1 MRKIIGLG
9 LVVLLLS
16 ACSWVKLTPE
26 GEKVTVAKAEHVT
39 NCKFSGTTT
48 VSVKS
53 ETLGERDLGKVKTE
67 LETLARNE
75 ASKLKG
81 DTVVPVNDIKDGE
94 QTFKIYQ
101 FNPYVVLV

>member
-16 ACSWVKLTPE
+16 ACSWVKMTPE
-26 GEKVTVAKAEHVT
+26 GEEVTVAKAAHVA
-39 NCKFSGTTT
+39 NCKFAGTTT

-53 ETLGERDLGKVKTE
+53 DIVSFKRDAEKMKTE

-75 ASKLKG
+75 ANKLKG
-81 DTVVPVNDIKDGE
+81 DTIVPVSEIKDGE
-94 QTFKIYQ
+94 QTFKVYKC
-101 FNPYVVLV
+101 NP

>member
-16 ACSWVKLTPE
+16 ACSWVKMTPE
-26 GEKVTVAKAEHVT
+26 GEEVTVAKAAHVT
-39 NCKFSGTTT
+39 NCKFAGTTT

-53 ETLGERDLGKVKTE
+53 DVVSFKRDAEKMKTE

-75 ASKLKG
+75 ANKLKG
-81 DTVVPVNDIKDGE
+81 DTIVPVSEIKEGE
-94 QTFKIYQ
+94 QTFKIYKC
-101 FNPYVVLV
+101 NP

>member
-16 ACSWVKLTPE
+16 ACSWVELTPE
-26 GEKVTVAKAEHVT
+26 GEKVTVAKAAHVT
-39 NCKFSGTTT
+39 NCKFAGTTT

-53 ETLGERDLGKVKTE
+53 ETVGERDLAKVKTE

-81 DTVVPVNDIKDGE
+81 DTVVPVTEIKKGE

-101 FNPYVVLV
+101 CNP

>member
-16 ACSWVKLTPE
+16 ACSWVELTPE
-26 GEKVTVAKAEHVT
+26 GEKVTVAKAEHIT
-39 NCKFSGTTT
+39 NCKFTGTTT
-48 VSVKS
+48 VSVRS
-53 ETLGERDLGKVKTE
+53 TAVGDRDMAKIKTE

-81 DTVVPVNDIKDGE
+81 DTVVPVTEIKDGE
-94 QTFKIYQ
+94 QTFKVYQ
-101 FNPYVVLV
+101 CNR

>member
-9 LVVLLLS
+9 LVMILLT
-16 ACSWVKLTPE
+16 ACTWVKLTPQ
-26 GEKVTVAKAEHVT
+26 GEKVTVAKAAHVT
-39 NCKFSGTTT
+39 NCKFAGTTT

-53 ETLGERDLGKVKTE
+53 RTLGERDSGKIKTE

-81 DTVVPVNDIKDGE
+81 DTVVPVTEIKNGE
-94 QTFKIYQ
+94 QTFKVYQ
-101 FNPYVVLV
+101 CNR

>member
-16 ACSWVKLTPE
+16 ACSWVKMSPE
-26 GEKVTVAKAEHVT
+26 GEEVTVAKAAHVA
-39 NCKFSGTTT
+39 NCKFAGTTT

-53 ETLGERDLGKVKTE
+53 DIVSFKRDAETMKTE

-75 ASKLKG
+75 ANKLKG
-81 DTVVPVNDIKDGE
+81 DTIVPVTEIKDGE
-94 QTFKIYQ
+94 QTFKIYKC
-101 FNPYVVLV
+101 NP

>member
-16 ACSWVKLTPE
+16 ACSWVKMTPE
-26 GEKVTVAKAEHVT
+26 GEEVTVAKAAHVA
-39 NCKFSGTTT
+39 NCKFAGTTT

-53 ETLGERDLGKVKTE
+53 DIVSFKRDAEKMKTE

-75 ASKLKG
+75 ANKLKG
-81 DTVVPVNDIKDGE
+81 DTIVPVTEIKDGE
-94 QTFKIYQ
+94 QTFKVYKC
-101 FNPYVVLV
+101 NP

>member
-9 LVVLLLS
+9 LVVLFLS
-16 ACSWVKLTPE
+16 ACTWVELTPE

-39 NCKFSGTTT
+39 NCKFAGTTT

-53 ETLGERDLGKVKTE
+53 KTVGERDLGKIKTE

-81 DTVVPVNDIKDGE
+81 DTVVPVTEIKEGE
-94 QTFKIYQ
+94 QTFKVYQ
-101 FNPYVVLV
+101 CNP

>member
-16 ACSWVKLTPE
+16 ACSWVKMTPE
-26 GEKVTVAKAEHVT
+26 GEEVTVAKAAHVA
-39 NCKFSGTTT
+39 NCKFAGTTT

-53 ETLGERDLGKVKTE
+53 DVVSFKRDAETMKTE

-81 DTVVPVNDIKDGE
+81 DTIVPVTEIKDGE
-94 QTFKIYQ
+94 QTFKVYKC
-101 FNPYVVLV
+101 NP

>member
-16 ACSWVKLTPE
+16 ACSWVKMTPE
-26 GEKVTVAKAEHVT
+26 GEEVTVAKAAHVA
-39 NCKFSGTTT
+39 NCKFAGTTT

-53 ETLGERDLGKVKTE
+53 DIVSFKRDAEKMKTE

-75 ASKLKG
+75 ANKLKG
-81 DTVVPVNDIKDGE
+81 DTIVPVTEIKDGE
-94 QTFKIYQ
+94 QTFKIYKC
-101 FNPYVVLV
+101 NP

>member
-16 ACSWVKLTPE
+16 ACSWVKMTPE
-26 GEKVTVAKAEHVT
+26 GEEVTVAKAAHVA
-39 NCKFSGTTT
+39 NCKFAGTTT

-53 ETLGERDLGKVKTE
+53 DIASFKRDAEKMKTE

-75 ASKLKG
+75 ANKLKG
-81 DTVVPVNDIKDGE
+81 DTIVPVSEIKDGE
-94 QTFKIYQ
+94 QTFKIYKC
-101 FNPYVVLV
+101 NP

>member
-26 GEKVTVAKAEHVT
+26 GEKVTVAKAAHVT
-39 NCKFSGTTT
+39 NCKFAGTTT

-53 ETLGERDLGKVKTE
+53 DMASVDRDTEKMKTE

-81 DTVVPVNDIKDGE
+81 DTIVPVTEIKDGE
-94 QTFKIYQ
+94 QTFKVYQ
-101 FNPYVVLV
+101 CNP

>member
-26 GEKVTVAKAEHVT
+26 GEKVTVAKAAHVA
-39 NCKFSGTTT
+39 NCKFAGTTM

-53 ETLGERDLGKVKTE
+53 DVVSVDRDIKTIKTE

-81 DTVVPVNDIKDGE
+81 DTIVPVTEVKDGE
-94 QTFKIYQ
+94 QSFKVYQ
-101 FNPYVVLV
+101 CNP

>member
-9 LVVLLLS
+9 LMVLLLS

-26 GEKVTVAKAEHVT
+26 GEKVTVAKAAHVV
-39 NCKFSGTTT
+39 NCKFAGTTT

-53 ETLGERDLGKVKTE
+53 DMASVDRDIKTVKTE

-81 DTVVPVNDIKDGE
+81 DTIVPVSEIKDGE
-94 QTFKIYQ
+94 QTFKVYKC
-101 FNPYVVLV
+101 NP

>member
-16 ACSWVKLTPE
+16 ACTWVELTPE
-26 GEKVTVAKAEHVT
+26 GENVTVAKAEHVT
-39 NCKFSGTTT
+39 NCKFTGTST
-48 VSVKS
+48 VSVRS
-53 ETLGERDLGKVKTE
+53 TAVGDRDMAKIKTE

-81 DTVVPVNDIKDGE
+81 DTVVPVTEIKEGE
-94 QTFKIYQ
+94 QTFKVYQ
-101 FNPYVVLV
+101 CNP

>member
-16 ACSWVKLTPE
+16 ACSWVKMTPE
-26 GEKVTVAKAEHVT
+26 GEEVTVAKAAHVA
-39 NCKFSGTTT
+39 NCKFAGTTT

-53 ETLGERDLGKVKTE
+53 DIVSFKRDAEKMKTE

-75 ASKLKG
+75 ANKLKG
-81 DTVVPVNDIKDGE
+81 DTIVPVSEIKDGE
-94 QTFKIYQ
+94 QTFKIYKC
-101 FNPYVVLV
+101 NP

>member
-16 ACSWVKLTPE
+16 ACSWVKMTPE
-26 GEKVTVAKAEHVT
+26 GEEVTVAKAAHVA
-39 NCKFSGTTT
+39 NCKFAGTTT

-53 ETLGERDLGKVKTE
+53 DIVSFKRDAEKMKTE

-75 ASKLKG
+75 ANKLKG
-81 DTVVPVNDIKDGE
+81 DTIVPVSEIKEGE
-94 QTFKIYQ
+94 QTFKIYKC
-101 FNPYVVLV
+101 NP